1 MNKDVSATLDRLT
14 AILNDYCEQF
24 DLEVFNDTDF
34 AYYRGDN
41 SISYAVVVTE
51 RFDRMFLNF
60 CETNFP
66 LIHAPIFLWSL
77 FHEIGHAMT
86 DDEIDDEVYDFCF
99 NTKLGLNGE
108 NDEDT
113 ITYFNLPDEKTAT
126 EWGYY
131 YMLNHEQEVSE
142 LWDRIRPLIQNL
154 HLTIKE

>member
-1 MNKDVSATLDRLT
+1 MTNDVSATLDRLT
-14 AILNDYCEQF
+14 AILNDYCKQF
-24 DLEVFNDTDF
+24 DIEVFEDTDF
-34 AYYRGDN
+34 AFYRNGT
-41 SISYAVVVTE
+41 ISYTVVVTE
-51 RFDRMFLNF
+51 RFDRMFLNY

-86 DDEIDDEVYDFCF
+86 DDEIDDEVYEFCF

-113 ITYFNLPDEKTAT
+113 MTYFDLPDEKKAT

-142 LWDRIRPLIQNL
+142 LWDKIRPLIQNL
-154 HLTIKE
+154 HLTIEE

>member
-1 MNKDVSATLDRLT
+1 MTNDVSATLDRLT
-14 AILNDYCEQF
+14 AILNDYCKQF
-24 DLEVFNDTDF
+24 DIEVFEDTDF
-34 AYYRGDN
+34 AFYRNGT
-41 SISYAVVVTE
+41 ISYTVVVTE
-51 RFDRMFLNF
+51 RFDRMFLNY

-86 DDEIDDEVYDFCF
+86 DDEIDDEVYEFCF

-113 ITYFNLPDEKTAT
+113 MTYFDLPDEKKAT

-142 LWDRIRPLIQNL
+142 LWDKIRPLIQIL
-154 HLTIKE
+154 HLTIEE

>member
-1 MNKDVSATLDRLT
+1 MTNDVSTMLDRLT
-14 AILNDYCEQF
+14 AILNEYCKKF
-24 DLEVFNDTDF
+24 DLEIFDDTDF
-34 AYYRGDN
+34 AFYRDGT
-41 SISYAVVVTE
+41 ISYTVVVTE
-51 RFDRMFLNF
+51 RFDRLFLNY

-66 LIHAPIFLWSL
+66 LINAPIFLWSL

-86 DDEIDDEVYDFCF
+86 DEEIDDETYDFCF
-99 NTKLGLNGE
+99 NTKLGLDGE

-113 ITYFNLPDEKTAT
+113 ITYFDLPDERRAT

-154 HLTIKE
+154 HLTIEE

>member
-1 MNKDVSATLDRLT
+1 MTNDVTATLDHLT
-14 AILNDYCEQF
+14 AILNDYCKKF
-24 DLEVFNDTDF
+24 DLEVFEDTDF
-34 AYYRGDN
+34 AFYRDGT
-41 SISYAVVVTE
+41 ITYTVVVTE
-51 RFDRMFLNF
+51 RFDRMFLNY

-86 DDEIDDEVYDFCF
+86 DDEISDDVYDFCF

-113 ITYFNLPDEKTAT
+113 MTYFNLPDERTAT

-154 HLTIKE
+154 HLTIEE

>member
-1 MNKDVSATLDRLT
+1 MTNDVGVTLDRLT
-14 AILNDYCEQF
+14 AILNEYCEKF
-24 DLEVFNDTDF
+24 NLEVFNDTDF
-34 AYYRGDN
+34 AFYRDGT
-41 SISYAVVVTE
+41 ISYTVVVTE
-51 RFDRMFLNF
+51 RFDRMFLNY

-113 ITYFNLPDEKTAT
+113 MTYFNLPDERTAT

-142 LWDRIRPLIQNL
+142 LWDKIRPLIQNL
-154 HLTIKE
+154 HLTLED

>member
-1 MNKDVSATLDRLT
+1 MTNDVNATLDRLT

-24 DLEVFNDTDF
+24 DIEVFEDTDF
-34 AYYRGDN
+34 AFYRDGT
-41 SISYAVVVTE
+41 ISYTVVVTE
-51 RFDRMFLNF
+51 RFDRLFKQF
-60 CETNFP
+60 VETEFP

-86 DDEIDDEVYDFCF
+86 DNEIEDEVYGFC
-99 NTKLGLNGE
+99 LNIKISLDSE

-113 ITYFNLPDEKTAT
+113 MTYFNLPDEYTAT

-142 LWDRIRPLIQNL
+142 LWDKIRPLIEKL
-154 HLTIKE
+154 HLTLED

>member
-1 MNKDVSATLDRLT
+1 MTNDVTATFDRLT
-14 AILNDYCEQF
+14 AILNEYCKKF
-24 DLEVFNDTDF
+24 DLEVLEDTDF
-34 AYYRGDN
+34 AFYRDGV
-41 SISYAVVVTE
+41 ITYTVVVTE
-51 RFDRMFLNF
+51 RFDRMFLNY

-86 DDEIDDEVYDFCF
+86 DDEIDDDVYEFCV

-113 ITYFNLPDEKTAT
+113 MTYFDLPDERAAT

-131 YMLNHEQEVSE
+131 YMLNHEQEVTE

-154 HLTIKE
+154 HLTIGE

>member
-1 MNKDVSATLDRLT
+1 MTNDVSATLDRLT
-14 AILNDYCEQF
+14 AILNEYCKKF
-24 DLEVFNDTDF
+24 DLEVFDDTDF
-34 AYYRGDN
+34 AFYRDGT
-41 SISYAVVVTE
+41 ISYTVVVTE
-51 RFDRMFLNF
+51 RFDRMFLNY

-86 DDEIDDEVYDFCF
+86 DDEIDDEVYEFCF

-113 ITYFNLPDEKTAT
+113 MTYFDLPDEKKAT

-154 HLTIKE
+154 HLTIEE

>member
-1 MNKDVSATLDRLT
+1 MTNDVNTTLDLLT
-14 AILNDYCEQF
+14 AILNEYCKKF
-24 DLEVFNDTDF
+24 DLEVLEDTDF
-34 AYYRGDN
+34 AFYRDGV
-41 SISYAVVVTE
+41 ITYTVVVTE
-51 RFDRMFLNF
+51 RFDRMFLNY
-60 CETNFP
+60 CEINFP
-66 LIHAPIFLWSL
+66 LVNAPIFLWSL

-99 NTKLGLNGE
+99 NTKLGLDGE

-113 ITYFNLPDEKTAT
+113 MTYFNLPDERVAT

-154 HLTIKE
+154 HLTIGE